1 MQGSLLAI
9 IAAVL
14 ILVLLLIW
22 MNILMVQRSRKDQV
36 DQADV
41 REVSEA
47 TEQTT
52 KTEEPQVENG
62 ARSVMNT
69 QRPRVGSSVV
79 EQTDSAPPSHPE
91 TTGRHRGR
99 VSQVEEEK
107 VTEVM
112 TTAPSQTPVPSTKDK
127 PTEREDE
134 GHAVEVMQ
142 SRYLSRQA
150 QGKKVFDRNPLPYFL
165 HGASVPEFDSSEWHD
180 VFVRLSGDPN
190 VMGWIAFHND
200 TAGASDREYEH
211 NFLEVLRTY
220 KRSVSSL
227 QREVGLS
234 HVLETSVVGEEG
246 KIWFLTGNQ
255 DHWFALFVDRKADV
269 HEIAHP
275 FMSLLLSSD

>member
-22 MNILMVQRSRKDQV
+22 MNILMVRRSRKNQA

-41 REVSEA
+41 RQVSEA
-47 TEQTT
+47 TEQKTT
-52 KTEEPQVENG
+52 TEAPPVENG
-62 ARSVMNT
+62 ARSAMNT
-69 QRPRVGSSVV
+69 EGLQGVSSVV
-79 EQTDSAPPSHPE
+79 EQTDSDAPSRPE
-91 TTGRHRGR
+91 TTGRRR
-99 VSQVEEEK
+99 TRASQVEET
-107 VTEVM
+107 VTEAA
-112 TTAPSQTPVPSTKDK
+112 TTARSQTPAPSLEDK
-127 PTEREDE
+127 PTVREDE
-134 GHAVEVMQ
+134 SHAVEVVQ
-142 SRYLSRQA
+142 SRYQSRQA

-165 HGASVPEFDSSEWHD
+165 HGASVPEFDSDEWHD
-180 VFVRLSGDPN
+180 VFVRLSGDPS
-190 VMGWIAFHND
+190 VMGWVAFHND

-211 NFLEVLRTY
+211 SFLEVLRTY

-234 HVLETSVVGEEG
+234 HVLETSVVGEKG

-269 HEIAHP
+269 HEIAKP